1 MLHAVYLTLV
11 KKLRM
16 SSKLKIPLLL
26 ILAVVIILIMLRLAV
41 WQLDRAEQKQ
51 QTLDQVR
58 QQAQLPSGRLLT
70 LLKESDINDLKY
82 RRVSISGKYV
92 HEKSIYV
99 DNQVVAGQVGYRV
112 FTPFMLDDGQ
122 FVMINRGWVSVGSSR
137 ASLPEFTTPD
147 THQVLH
153 GRLNSAPAQPPLWND
168 DYPVAQGSVWAYL
181 PLDEYAS
188 QMQLTLLPLVVELA
202 PRQAGD
208 AEALE
213 AGELVSSRDD
223 AQFIIA
229 WQNIDDEWVAKHQGY
244 AFQWLMMAVAFFIAC
259 LVLLVRFSM
268 KK

>member
-1 MLHAVYLTLV
+1 M
-11 KKLRM
+11 
-16 SSKLKIPLLL
+16 
-26 ILAVVIILIMLRLAV
+26 
-41 WQLDRAEQKQ
+41 
-51 QTLDQVR
+51 
-58 QQAQLPSGRLLT
+58 
-70 LLKESDINDLKY
+70 
-82 RRVSISGKYV
+82 

-112 FTPFMLDDGQ
+112 FTPFMLDGGQ
-122 FVMINRGWVSVGSSR
+122 FVMIDRGWISVGSSR
-137 ASLPEFTTPD
+137 ANLPEFTTPD
-147 THQVLH
+147 IHQVLH

-202 PRQAGD
+202 PLQADG

-213 AGELVSSRDD
+213 TADVVSNSGG
-223 AQFIIA
+223 AQFVIA
-229 WQNIDDEWVAKHQGY
+229 WQNIGDEWVAKHQGY